1 MKKLLPIV
9 LLLSL
14 CFAACNK
21 KDDTTTDDTTPA
33 AESDHTPASDGD
45 PAFTISGVR
54 DIDLGAAGKGSITIP
69 LSILQTSGRNRD
81 TVSLSLFDLPAG
93 VYGGTSVLFS
103 TTPYNATLTITTD
116 YSGGGGEVIAHLQG
130 VGHS

>member
-1 MKKLLPIV
+1 MKTAECAEGAGACVYINPKVGKAGTALSGILAPATLSGTLPNLCFATHRMKKLLPIV

-21 KDDTTTDDTTPA
+21 KDDTTADGTTPA
-33 AESDHTPASDGD
+33 VESDHTPASDGD

-81 TVSLSLFDLPAG
+81 TVSL
-93 VYGGTSVLFS
+93 
-103 TTPYNATLTITTD
+103 
-116 YSGGGGEVIAHLQG
+116 
-130 VGHS
+130 